1 MNQEKIGSFISKLRK
16 EKRMTQQ
23 ELANK
28 LGVTDRAISNWENGR
43 RMPDYSII
51 MNLCKELNI
60 SLNELFD
67 GQKIIDNNY
76 KEVADKNLLFALE
89 NSAFTLKDRIKYYKT
104 KWLKEHTFK
113 IVLAIISIIL
123 LLISLIIQHVAC
135 YLALTITILL
145 GMIFYTFLHNQMM
158 TYVENSAYK
167 KISN

>member
-1 MNQEKIGSFISKLRK
+1 MNQEKIGSFISKLWK

-76 KEVADKNLLFALE
+76 KEVADKNLLFALK
-89 NSAFTLKDRIKYYKT
+89 NSVFTLKDRIRYYKT
-104 KWLKEHTFK
+104 KWLKEHKFK
-113 IVLAIISIIL
+113 IILSIISIIIL
-123 LLISLIIQHVAC
+123 LTSLIIQHVTL

-145 GMIFYTFLHNQMM
+145 GILFYTILYNQMM
-158 TYVENSAYK
+158 CYIENNAYNK
-167 KISN
+167 